1 MLFAQEAF
9 TEELESFVT
18 DDPFL
23 LTVVVVLGAIV
34 LWLVVRRFG
43 RKAVARIP
51 GPVPTDPV
59 ALADHK
65 QRVDTMWA
73 LIRRALLL
81 TLLVI
86 VVLTLMAIWD
96 IPIAPFLAIGGAIG
110 LALGFGAQDL
120 VKDIIAG
127 FFIVAEDQFSI
138 GDTVAVAGISGT
150 VQDIQLRITVVR
162 DLDGIVHYVPNG
174 EIKVSSNYTQEFSAV
189 VLDIGVAYSEDVDNV
204 VTVLGR
210 VLDEFIVEEDWGSL
224 VLEDPE
230 ILGVQELGDSAVT
243 IRVRLVSTPEDRWSV
258 RRELL
263 RRVKIRFDVEGI
275 EIPFPHRTLVPGDV
289 EAWKAALGESTP

>member
-1 MLFAQEAF
+1 MLVAQEAF
-9 TEELESFVT
+9 TERLESFVT

-23 LTVVVVLGAIV
+23 LTIVVLVGAMV
-34 LWLVVRRFG
+34 LWLLARRFG
-43 RKAVARIP
+43 RRAVARIP
-51 GPVPTDPV
+51 GAVPTDPI
-59 ALADHK
+59 ALADRE

-73 LIRRALLL
+73 LIRRVLLL

-96 IPIAPFLAIGGAIG
+96 IPIAPFLAIGAAIG
-110 LALGFGAQDL
+110 VALGFGAQDL
-120 VKDIIAG
+120 VRDIIAG

-138 GDTVAVAGISGT
+138 GDTVSIAGISGN
-150 VQDIQLRITVVR
+150 VEDIQLRITVVR

-189 VLDIGVAYSEDVDNV
+189 VADIGVAYSEDVDNV
-204 VTVLGR
+204 AAVLGS
-210 VLDEFIVEEDWGSL
+210 LLEELAADAGWSPMI
-224 VLEDPE
+224 LEEPQ

-243 IRVRLVSTPEDRWSV
+243 IRIRLVSSPEDRWSL

-263 RRVKIRFDVEGI
+263 RRVKVRFDAEGI
-275 EIPFPHRTLVPGDV
+275 EIPFPHRTLVVGDP
-289 EAWKAALGESTP
+289 EGWKAALT

>member
-1 MLFAQEAF
+1 MLVAQEAF
-9 TEELESFVT
+9 TEELESFFT

-51 GPVPTDPV
+51 GAVPTDPV
-59 ALADHK
+59 ALADYK

-73 LIRRALLL
+73 LIRRVLLL
-81 TLLVI
+81 TLLLI

-110 LALGFGAQDL
+110 VALGFGAQDL

-150 VQDIQLRITVVR
+150 VQDLQLRITVVR

-210 VLDEFIVEEDWGSL
+210 ILDEFVAEEDWGSL

-243 IRVRLVSTPEDRWSV
+243 IRVRLVSTPEDRWSL

-263 RRVKIRFDVEGI
+263 RRVKIRFDAEGI
-275 EIPFPHRTLVPGDV
+275 EIPFPHRTVVPGDV